1 MAETKSILVNSKQY
15 KVQTLSVL
23 DTIDLHLDMMASLG
37 GFLGKLALV
46 WTDLKNG
53 KTVSKD
59 EMTSLF
65 SGISTEGL
73 KPLKKRVFGQ
83 VITPE
88 NKFLSD
94 EMEIEGW
101 FGRPEN
107 REDVWDVL
115 VKASIE
121 LLGEYA
127 PSFLRDLA
135 NQGLEKVSA
144 DKSKSQEN
152 TEPNQLSTTP

>member
-1 MAETKSILVNSKQY
+1 MAEIKSILVNEKQY
-15 KVQTLSVL
+15 KVQTLSVM
-23 DTIDLHLDMMASLG
+23 DTIDLHLDTMASLG
-37 GFLGKLALV
+37 GFLGKLALL
-46 WTDLKNG
+46 WMELKEG

-65 SGISTEGL
+65 DGVSTEAL
-73 KPLKKRVFGQ
+73 KPLKKRVLAQ

-94 EMEIEGW
+94 DVAIEAW
-101 FGRPEN
+101 FSRPEN
-107 REDVWDVL
+107 REDVWEVL
-115 VKASIE
+115 IKSTME

-127 PSFLRDLA
+127 PSFLRELA

-144 DKSKSQEN
+144 GQSKSQ
-152 TEPNQLSTTP
+152 TSTDPSQLSTTP